1 MSVAKKTN
9 PSAGASTSSIDQL
22 SSNSITQANSNS
34 RIQVSNSNQNVNV
47 STAIEQSQNIPSK
60 FLVNNNQVNIP
71 SPNIASQ
78 INSSIVN
85 IPPNMPPNALDNTNP
100 ATLSGDLSP
109 NLATQPNLATRLTPP
124 FTSLQHHLKL

>member
-1 MSVAKKTN
+1 MTDSAGRASSATVDVLAKKAN

-34 RIQVSNSNQNVNV
+34 HIQVSNSNQNVNV

-71 SPNIASQ
+71 SPIY
-78 INSSIVN
+78 
-85 IPPNMPPNALDNTNP
+85 
-100 ATLSGDLSP
+100 G
-109 NLATQPNLATRLTPP
+109 
-124 FTSLQHHLKL
+124 

>member
-1 MSVAKKTN
+1 MYLQKRAN

-34 RIQVSNSNQNVNV
+34 HIQVSNSNQNVNV

-71 SPNIASQ
+71 SPNTASQ

-109 NLATQPNLATRLTPP
+109 NLAGEQPNSAAQLAPP
-124 FTSLQHHLKL
+124 FTSATTYI